1 MSDETDKFLR
11 ENLICREYEVLLADG
26 CKARIVFTLAR
37 SDADTVAA
45 KIARQS
51 NAKAHGLV
59 FILDYPKV
67 RPRTVVWLETDV
79 EFALCAAAD
88 EGDLGDS
95 LKRFV
100 VQMAGRFFEDVA
112 EVSLINSTRYA
123 HSAPD
128 PASAVQRSTWP
139 LGQGD
144 WPAASVIPGAMLK
157 SSWSLL

>member
-1 MSDETDKFLR
+1 MSDEADKFLR

-59 FILDYPKV
+59 FILDYPNV
-67 RPRTVVWLETDV
+67 RPRAVVWLETDV

-88 EGDLGDS
+88 EGNLGDS

-123 HSAPD
+123 YSAPD
-128 PASAVQRSTWP
+128 PASAVQRSIWP